1 MKSKALILTLIAIGM
16 AVVATSAG
24 VDLNPKNWF
33 NHGSPAG
40 APISNVPVPAPAD
53 AIPASAPQTN

>member
-33 NHGSPAG
+33 NHDSPG
-40 APISNVPVPAPAD
+40 AATSKVPVPAPAD